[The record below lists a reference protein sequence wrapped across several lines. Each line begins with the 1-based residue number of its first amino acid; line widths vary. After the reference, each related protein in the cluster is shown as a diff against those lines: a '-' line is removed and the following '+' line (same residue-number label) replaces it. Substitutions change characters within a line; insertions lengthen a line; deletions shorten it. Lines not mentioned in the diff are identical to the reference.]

1 MSIEQMS
8 KHIGINVRNTKLN
21 IKKLKDLGFIER
33 IGPAK
38 GGYWKI
44 IEQNND

>member
-1 MSIEQMS
+1 MLELSNMF
-8 KHIGINVRNTKLN
+8 NVNHKT
-21 IKKLKDLGFIER
+21 IKRDIKILKEKGLIER

-44 IEQNND
+44 ISEKR